1 MHIYI
6 YTYIHIYIYT
16 YTHIYIFIYGYMYIC
31 ICIYAYMIC
40 SYLLLCNVRT
50 AIESTIPKFTM
61 FMDIDIL
68 YKWVGFDFKPSI
80 YTGGKSL
87 LYPDSTQSHGKF
99 NWKLVISDKP

>member
-1 MHIYI
+1 
-6 YTYIHIYIYT
+6 
-16 YTHIYIFIYGYMYIC
+16 MYIC